1 MELKGWLTLDSLS
14 QLWPILFKAL
24 LETTQM
30 VSIAIFFAV
39 LLGLLLGVLL
49 YITQHPL
56 LFRIK
61 PLNAALGWLVNII
74 RSFPFII
81 LFVAIM
87 PFATWLVNAS
97 HGPVF
102 ASVALSI
109 AAIPLFARLVE
120 SSFNGV
126 KDGVIEA
133 SIAGGAPILLIVTDV
148 LLPEAKKSIAQA
160 ITLTIISIIAFSATA
175 GVVGGGGIGDLA
187 IRYGYYRYDTLTMIV
202 TVIVLIIIVQIVQW
216 IGDFIANRAE

>member
-1 MELKGWLTLDSLS
+1 LDNFS
-14 QLWPILFKAL
+14 QLWPLLYRAL
-24 LETTQM
+24 LETALM
-30 VSIAIFFAV
+30 VSISIFFAV
-39 LLGLLLGVLL
+39 LIGLPLGILL

-56 LFRIK
+56 LFKIK
-61 PLNAALGWLVNII
+61 PLNSVLGWLVNII

-81 LFVAIM
+81 LIVAIM

-109 AAIPLFARLVE
+109 AAVPLFARLVE
-120 SSFNGV
+120 SSFNSV

-133 SIAGGAPILLIVTDV
+133 SIAGGAPLYLIVTDV

-175 GVVGGGGIGDLA
+175 GVVGGGGVGDLA

-202 TVIVLIIIVQIVQW
+202 TVVVLVVIVQIVQW
-216 IGDFIANRAE
+216 AGDFISNRTEEK

>member
-1 MELKGWLTLDSLS
+1 MDSFS
-14 QLWPILFKAL
+14 QLWPILYKAL
-24 LETTQM
+24 LETVQM
-30 VSIAIFFAV
+30 VSISIFFAV
-39 LLGLLLGVLL
+39 LLGLPLGILL

-61 PLNAALGWLVNII
+61 PLNSVLGWVMNII

-81 LFVAIM
+81 LIVAIM
-87 PFATWLVNAS
+87 PFATWLVNDS

-109 AAIPLFARLVE
+109 AAVPLFARLVE

-133 SIAGGAPILLIVTDV
+133 CIAGGASIFLIVTDV
-148 LLPEAKKSIAQA
+148 LLPEAKKSITQA

-175 GVVGGGGIGDLA
+175 GVVGGGGVGDLA

-202 TVIVLIIIVQIVQW
+202 TVVVLIIIVQIVQW
-216 IGDFIANRAE
+216 VGDRLANRAEDK

>member
-1 MELKGWLTLDSLS
+1 MDSFS
-14 QLWPILFKAL
+14 QLWPILWKAL

-30 VSIAIFFAV
+30 VSISIFFAV
-39 LLGLLLGVLL
+39 LLGLPLGVLL

-56 LFRIK
+56 LFKIK

-81 LFVAIM
+81 LIVAIM

-133 SIAGGAPILLIVTDV
+133 SIAGGAPIYLIVTDV
-148 LLPEAKKSIAQA
+148 LLPEAKKSITQA

-175 GVVGGGGIGDLA
+175 GVVGGGGVGDLA

-202 TVIVLIIIVQIVQW
+202 TVIVLVIIVQIVQW
-216 IGDFIANRAE
+216 IGDFIANRAEGK

>member
-1 MELKGWLTLDSLS
+1 MDNFS
-14 QLWPILFKAL
+14 QLWPLLYRAL
-24 LETTQM
+24 LETALM
-30 VSIAIFFAV
+30 VSISIFFAV
-39 LLGLLLGVLL
+39 LIGLPLGILL

-56 LFRIK
+56 LFKIK
-61 PLNAALGWLVNII
+61 PLNAILGWLVNII

-81 LFVAIM
+81 LIVAIM

-109 AAIPLFARLVE
+109 AAVPLFARLVE
-120 SSFNGV
+120 SSFNSV

-133 SIAGGAPILLIVTDV
+133 SIAGGAPIYLIVTDV
-148 LLPEAKKSIAQA
+148 LLPEAKKSITQA

-175 GVVGGGGIGDLA
+175 GVVGGGGVGDLA

-202 TVIVLIIIVQIVQW
+202 TVIVLVIIVQIVQW
-216 IGDFIANRAE
+216 AGDFISNRAEER

>member
-1 MELKGWLTLDSLS
+1 MDNLS
-14 QLWPILFKAL
+14 QLWPLLYRAL
-24 LETTQM
+24 LETALM
-30 VSIAIFFAV
+30 VSISIFFAV
-39 LLGLLLGVLL
+39 LIGLPLGILL

-56 LFRIK
+56 LFKIK
-61 PLNAALGWLVNII
+61 PLNATLGWFVNII

-81 LFVAIM
+81 LIVAIM

-109 AAIPLFARLVE
+109 AAVPLFARLVE
-120 SSFNGV
+120 SSFNSV

-133 SIAGGAPILLIVTDV
+133 SIAGGAPIYLIVTDV
-148 LLPEAKKSIAQA
+148 LLPEAKKSITQA

-175 GVVGGGGIGDLA
+175 GVVGGGGVGDLA

-202 TVIVLIIIVQIVQW
+202 TVIVLVIIVQIVQW
-216 IGDFIANRAE
+216 AGDFISNRAEEK

>member
-1 MELKGWLTLDSLS
+1 MDSLS

-39 LLGLLLGVLL
+39 LLGLPLGVLL

-56 LFRIK
+56 LFKIK

-81 LFVAIM
+81 LIVAIM

-216 IGDFIANRAE
+216 IGDFIANRAEGK

>member
-1 MELKGWLTLDSLS
+1 MDNFS
-14 QLWPILFKAL
+14 QLWPLLYRAL
-24 LETTQM
+24 LETALM
-30 VSIAIFFAV
+30 VSISIFFAV
-39 LLGLLLGVLL
+39 LIGLPLGILL

-56 LFRIK
+56 LFKIK
-61 PLNAALGWLVNII
+61 PLNSVLGWLVNII

-81 LFVAIM
+81 LIVAIM

-109 AAIPLFARLVE
+109 AAVPLFARLVE
-120 SSFNGV
+120 SSFNSV

-133 SIAGGAPILLIVTDV
+133 SIAGGAPLYLIVTDV

-175 GVVGGGGIGDLA
+175 GVVGGGGVGDLA

-202 TVIVLIIIVQIVQW
+202 TVVVLVVIVQIVQW
-216 IGDFIANRAE
+216 AGDFISNRTEGK

>member
-1 MELKGWLTLDSLS
+1 MDNLN
-14 QLWPILFKAL
+14 QLWPLLYRAL
-24 LETTQM
+24 LETALM
-30 VSIAIFFAV
+30 VSISIFFAV
-39 LLGLLLGVLL
+39 LIGLPLGILL

-56 LFRIK
+56 LFKIK
-61 PLNAALGWLVNII
+61 PLNATLGWLVNII

-81 LFVAIM
+81 LIVAIM

-109 AAIPLFARLVE
+109 AAVPLFARLVE
-120 SSFNGV
+120 SSFNSV

-133 SIAGGAPILLIVTDV
+133 SIAGGAPIYLIVTDV
-148 LLPEAKKSIAQA
+148 LLPEARKSITQA

-175 GVVGGGGIGDLA
+175 GVVGGGGVGDLA

-202 TVIVLIIIVQIVQW
+202 TVIVLVIIVQIVQW
-216 IGDFIANRAE
+216 AGDFISNRREER

>member
-1 MELKGWLTLDSLS
+1 MDNFS
-14 QLWPILFKAL
+14 QLWPLLYRAL
-24 LETTQM
+24 LETALM
-30 VSIAIFFAV
+30 VSISIFFAV
-39 LLGLLLGVLL
+39 LIGLPLGILL

-56 LFRIK
+56 LFKIK
-61 PLNAALGWLVNII
+61 PLNRVLGWLVNII

-81 LFVAIM
+81 LIVAIM

-109 AAIPLFARLVE
+109 AAVPLFSRLVE
-120 SSFNGV
+120 SSFNSV

-133 SIAGGAPILLIVTDV
+133 SIAGGAPLHLIVTDV

-175 GVVGGGGIGDLA
+175 GVVGGGGVGDLA

-202 TVIVLIIIVQIVQW
+202 TVVVLVVIVQIVQW
-216 IGDFIANRAE
+216 AGDFISNRTEEK

>member
-1 MELKGWLTLDSLS
+1 
-14 QLWPILFKAL
+14 
-24 LETTQM
+24 M
-30 VSIAIFFAV
+30 VSISIFFAV
-39 LLGLLLGVLL
+39 LIGLPLGILL

-56 LFRIK
+56 LFKIK
-61 PLNAALGWLVNII
+61 PLNSVLGWFVNII

-81 LFVAIM
+81 LIVAIM

-109 AAIPLFARLVE
+109 AAVPLFARLVE
-120 SSFNGV
+120 SSFNSV

-133 SIAGGAPILLIVTDV
+133 SIAGGAPLYLIVTDV

-175 GVVGGGGIGDLA
+175 GVVGGGGVGDLA

-202 TVIVLIIIVQIVQW
+202 TVVVLVVIVQIVQW
-216 IGDFIANRAE
+216 AGDFISNRTEEK

>member
-1 MELKGWLTLDSLS
+1 MDNFS
-14 QLWPILFKAL
+14 QLWPLLYRAL
-24 LETTQM
+24 LETALM
-30 VSIAIFFAV
+30 VSISIFFAV
-39 LLGLLLGVLL
+39 LIGLPLGILL

-56 LFRIK
+56 LFKIK
-61 PLNAALGWLVNII
+61 PLNSVLGWLVNII

-81 LFVAIM
+81 LIVAIM

-109 AAIPLFARLVE
+109 AAVPLFARLVE
-120 SSFNGV
+120 SSFNSV

-133 SIAGGAPILLIVTDV
+133 SIAGGAPLYLIVTDV

-175 GVVGGGGIGDLA
+175 GVVGGGGVGDLA
-187 IRYGYYRYDTLTMIV
+187 IRYGYYRYDTLTMLV
-202 TVIVLIIIVQIVQW
+202 TVVVLVVIVQIVQW
-216 IGDFIANRAE
+216 AGDFISNRTEEK

>member
-1 MELKGWLTLDSLS
+1 MDSLS
-14 QLWPILFKAL
+14 QLWPILYKAL
-24 LETTQM
+24 LETVQM
-30 VSIAIFFAV
+30 VSISIFFAV
-39 LLGLLLGVLL
+39 LLGLPLGILL

-61 PLNAALGWLVNII
+61 PLNSVLGWVMNII

-81 LFVAIM
+81 LIVAIM
-87 PFATWLVNAS
+87 PFATWLVNDS

-109 AAIPLFARLVE
+109 AAVPLFARLVE

-133 SIAGGAPILLIVTDV
+133 SIAGGASIFLIVTDV
-148 LLPEAKKSIAQA
+148 LLPEAKKSITQA

-175 GVVGGGGIGDLA
+175 GVVGGGGVGDLA

-202 TVIVLIIIVQIVQW
+202 TVVVLIIIVQIVQW
-216 IGDFIANRAE
+216 VGDRLANRAEDK

>member
-1 MELKGWLTLDSLS
+1 VILDNFS
-14 QLWPILFKAL
+14 QLWPLLYRAL
-24 LETTQM
+24 LETAQM
-30 VSIAIFFAV
+30 VSISIFFAV
-39 LLGLLLGVLL
+39 LIGLPLGILL

-56 LFRIK
+56 LFKIK
-61 PLNAALGWLVNII
+61 PLNATIGWIVNII

-81 LFVAIM
+81 LIVAIM

-109 AAIPLFARLVE
+109 AAVPLFARLVE

-133 SIAGGAPILLIVTDV
+133 SIAGGAPIYLIVTDV
-148 LLPEAKKSIAQA
+148 LLPEAKKSITQA

-175 GVVGGGGIGDLA
+175 GVVGGGGVGDLA
-187 IRYGYYRYDTLTMIV
+187 IRYGYYRYDTLTMII
-202 TVIVLIIIVQIVQW
+202 TVIVLVIIVQIVQW
-216 IGDFIANRAE
+216 AGDFISNRGEEK

>member
-1 MELKGWLTLDSLS
+1 MDSFS
-14 QLWPILFKAL
+14 QLWPILYKAL
-24 LETTQM
+24 LETAQM
-30 VSIAIFFAV
+30 VSISIFFAV
-39 LLGLLLGVLL
+39 LLGLPLGILL

-61 PLNAALGWLVNII
+61 PLNSVLGWLMNII

-81 LFVAIM
+81 LIVAIM
-87 PFATWLVNAS
+87 PFATWLVNDS

-109 AAIPLFARLVE
+109 AAVPLFARLVE

-133 SIAGGAPILLIVTDV
+133 SIAGGASIFLIVTDV
-148 LLPEAKKSIAQA
+148 LLPEAKKSITQA

-175 GVVGGGGIGDLA
+175 GVVGGGGVGDLA

-202 TVIVLIIIVQIVQW
+202 TVVVLIIIVQIVQW
-216 IGDFIANRAE
+216 VGDRLANRAEDK